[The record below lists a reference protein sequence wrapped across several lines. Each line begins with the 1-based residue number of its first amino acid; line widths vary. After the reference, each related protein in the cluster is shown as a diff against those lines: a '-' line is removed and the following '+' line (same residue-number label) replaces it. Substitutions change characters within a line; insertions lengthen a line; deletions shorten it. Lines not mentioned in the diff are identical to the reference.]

1 MHREKLYRPIIT
13 IYNMIEKK
21 IYLIMQKF
29 QHFFRIYLQQ
39 SINIEENLL
48 NNHIDDEKDC
58 VISIIST

>member
-13 IYNMIEKK
+13 IYNMIENIFNHAK
-21 IYLIMQKF
+21 IST
-29 QHFFRIYLQQ
+29 FFRIYLQQ
-39 SINIEENLL
+39 SINTEENLL